1 MRLELTDL
9 DTIKEAAIKKFDEQ
23 LAHTAKNA
31 PLVREVAQLQA
42 ELEQIYRVVVLLQK
56 NEPSMDRVA
65 EIWGKMAGICDEFAR
80 RLSPLAGTRAT
91 DPAAYDPIFDRPNS
105 AREPPQPHH
114 HLWSPSSK
122 MSRRPDY

>member
-1 MRLELTDL
+1 MTLELTDL
-9 DTIKEAAIKKFDEQ
+9 DTLKEAAIKKFDEH

-31 PLVREVAQLQA
+31 PLEREVAQLQA

-80 RLSPLAGTRAT
+80 RLSELAGTRAT
-91 DPAAYDPIFDRPNS
+91 YRAAYDRILDVRN
-105 AREPPQPHH
+105 AAEE
-114 HLWSPSSK
+114 
-122 MSRRPDY
+122 RRQLHSH